1 MSSKHLK
8 PGHPAPVSGE
18 YAIVGPR
25 GGQTNVERTVV
36 RGEPLPPT
44 PTKGATYVLSRRAH
58 NGAGKGP
65 VK

>member
-1 MSSKHLK
+1 MSKKGLK
-8 PGHPAPVSGE
+8 PGHSAPVSGE

-25 GGQTNVERTVV
+25 GGQTNEERTVV
-36 RGEPLPPT
+36 RGAPLPPT
-44 PTKGATYVLSRRAH
+44 PKKGETYVIARRAH